1 MELRKFVS
9 SNLIK
14 PIELLATFYRVFPIL
29 MLNYILNFWLGE
41 ANENNVGLTPI
52 IEDFNP
58 FYSTSE
64 RLNVKDNLF
73 FSDIQ

>member
-1 MELRKFVS
+1 
-9 SNLIK
+9 
-14 PIELLATFYRVFPIL
+14 